1 MTLALILPSNL
12 SIELSDAENSLNLTP
27 NFCAASSFEPV
38 VFASRVDRLH
48 LCYIF

>member
-12 SIELSDAENSLNLTP
+12 SIELSDAEKSVNLTP
-27 NFCAASSFEPV
+27 NLSAKSSFEPV
-38 VFASRVDRLH
+38 LLASRVDRLH